1 MDKRIDLHM
10 HSLFSDGELLPSEL
24 ARRAHVLDHDTIAI
38 TDHIDSSN
46 IETIPNLI
54 GAIEDIN
61 DNWDIN
67 VLPGAEITHAPVE
80 VISKLAD
87 RARNLG
93 AKIVV
98 VHGETLAEPVIK
110 GTNFV
115 AVECGDVDILAHP
128 GLITEEEVEIAK
140 KNNVTLEI
148 SGRRGHS
155 LSNGHVAKIGV
166 EVGADLIV
174 DTDSHSPDDLI
185 TFQEAKLIGLG
196 AGLAEKEVMKALVD
210 NPKKIIKRRK

>member
-1 MDKRIDLHM
+1 M

-24 ARRAHVLDHDTIAI
+24 ARRAHVLGHDTIAI

-46 IETIPNLI
+46 VGVIPNLI
-54 GAIEDIN
+54 HAIEDIN

-80 VISKLAD
+80 AIDKLA
-87 RARNLG
+87 RKARELG

-98 VHGETLAEPVIK
+98 VHGETLHEPVIE
-110 GTNFV
+110 GTNSV
-115 AVECGDVDILAHP
+115 AVNCADVDILAHP
-128 GLITEEEVEIAK
+128 GLINKDDVEIAK
-140 KNNVTLEI
+140 KNDVALEI
-148 SGRRGHS
+148 SGRKGHS
-155 LSNGHVAKIGV
+155 LTNGHVAKLGV
-166 EVGADLIV
+166 EVGVNLVI

-196 AGLAEKEVMKALVD
+196 SGLTEREVMKALVES
-210 NPKKIIKRRK
+210 PKRIIKKRR